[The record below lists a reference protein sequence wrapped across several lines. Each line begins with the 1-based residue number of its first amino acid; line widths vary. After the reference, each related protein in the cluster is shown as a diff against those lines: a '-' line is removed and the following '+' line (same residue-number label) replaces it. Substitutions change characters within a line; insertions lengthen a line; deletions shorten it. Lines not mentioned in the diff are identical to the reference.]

1 MVGIKQLPISERPRE
16 KLLRGLSGDLS
27 LVELIAIL
35 LGTGSKT
42 FPVDHLAREVVS
54 RFPNI
59 KELSLVSVEELCQ
72 ISGIGPAK
80 ALQLK
85 AAFELGIRLSRH
97 RFDERPRIK
106 HPIDAYRLVKDRLE
120 TQEREH
126 LLEIICDTKG
136 GVIAIELISI
146 GTLSASLVHPREVFS
161 PAIRKCGASLILA
174 HNHPSGDPTPSKED
188 ILITKDLIKAGRL
201 MGLPLRDHIIVGNG
215 RFLSLREQLKLQF

>member
-16 KLLRGLSGDLS
+16 KLLSGLSGDLS
-27 LVELIAIL
+27 LVDLIAIL

-42 FPVDHLAREVVS
+42 FPVDYLAKEIVS

-85 AAFELGIRLSRH
+85 AAFELGIRLSRQ
-97 RFDERPRIK
+97 RFDERPRVK

-120 TQEREH
+120 TLGFRVAT
-126 LLEIICDTKG
+126 D
-136 GVIAIELISI
+136 
-146 GTLSASLVHPREVFS
+146 RYD
-161 PAIRKCGASLILA
+161 PAIKLV
-174 HNHPSGDPTPSKED
+174 
-188 ILITKDLIKAGRL
+188 TKVL
-201 MGLPLRDHIIVGNG
+201 
-215 RFLSLREQLKLQF
+215 